1 MGNRMEGKSV
11 IVTGGSKGLGRGIAQ
26 VFAREGGKVLIV
38 ARQPEAGE
46 RSVKEIADEGG
57 EASYFRADV
66 SDWDDVQSMAR
77 AAVDRHGG
85 VDVLC
90 CNAGIF
96 PSTRLE
102 DITPEEWDTVSSVNL
117 KGTFLSI
124 KACLSELKKS
134 DQGRILLT
142 SSITGPITGY
152 PGWTHYGATKAGQLG
167 FMRTAAVELAK
178 DTITINAVMPGNI
191 MTEGLKDVGEEYLRS
206 MTKAIPLGRLGDP
219 EEIGYA
225 MLFLASHEAG
235 YITGQTLVIDGGQT
249 LPESLDVVS

>member
-134 DQGRILLT
+134 DQGRDLVDVFYYRANYRVSGLDTLWRDQGRPIGIHAYGCGRARQGHHNDQRRHARKT
-142 SSITGPITGY
+142 S
-152 PGWTHYGATKAGQLG
+152 
-167 FMRTAAVELAK
+167 
-178 DTITINAVMPGNI
+178 
-191 MTEGLKDVGEEYLRS
+191 
-206 MTKAIPLGRLGDP
+206 
-219 EEIGYA
+219 
-225 MLFLASHEAG
+225 
-235 YITGQTLVIDGGQT
+235 
-249 LPESLDVVS
+249 